1 MALYSEIHIPSID
14 DSKLDNDKEKKK
26 IYNVLYLL
34 QEQIKYMFSNIDEE
48 NVSKEA
54 VTRMYNNTNKNI
66 DAAMKKYLAEA
77 TELLQGVEKAETA
90 RAEAEAARVE
100 AETLRQQQFEE
111 IMEKLNAKLA
121 ELEGE

>member
-1 MALYSEIHIPSID
+1 MALYNEIHIPQID
-14 DSKLDNDKEKKK
+14 DSRLDNDKEKKK

-54 VTRMYNNTNKNI
+54 VTRMYNNTSKNI
-66 DAAMKKYLAEA
+66 DAAMKKYLSEA
-77 TELLQGVEKAETA
+77 TELLQGVEEAETA
-90 RAEAEAARVE
+90 RAEAEALRVE
-100 AETLRQQQFEE
+100 AEILRQQQFEE
-111 IMEKLNAKLA
+111 MMEKLNAKLA

>member
-1 MALYSEIHIPSID
+1 MALYNEIHIPSID

-48 NVSKEA
+48 NVSKAA

-77 TELLQGVEKAETA
+77 TELLQGVEEAEKA
-90 RAEAEAARVE
+90 RAEAEALRVE